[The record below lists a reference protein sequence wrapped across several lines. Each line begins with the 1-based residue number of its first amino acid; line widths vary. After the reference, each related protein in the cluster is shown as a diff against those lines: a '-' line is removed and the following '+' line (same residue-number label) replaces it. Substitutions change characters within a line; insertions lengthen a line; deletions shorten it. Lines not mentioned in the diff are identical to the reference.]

1 LEKPN
6 QLIFIFVSFGI
17 LGMWQLFIGST
28 VLSIIHALIPNHWI
42 PLVAIGK
49 SQKWSTGETV
59 IAAGIAGFAHTLS
72 TVIIGILVGFAGYTL
87 SGQFEL
93 ITSIIAPAVLVAFGV
108 GFLIYDYFKGHSH
121 HLESITDKDQKNKK
135 KSKWAILGTLSIA
148 MFFSPCFELEAYYFH
163 AGTFGWPGIFLV
175 SMVYLIV
182 PVALMMILVFLGL
195 QGAKHIRS
203 KFLEHHERRVTGIVL
218 ILLGIVAYFVEF

>member
-1 LEKPN
+1 
-6 QLIFIFVSFGI
+6 
-17 LGMWQLFIGST
+17 MWQLFIGST
-28 VLSIIHALIPNHWI
+28 VLSVIHALIPNHWI

-59 IAAGIAGFAHTLS
+59 IATGIAGFAHTLS

-87 SGQFEL
+87 SGQFEM
-93 ITSIIAPAVLVAFGV
+93 ITSIIAPAVLVAFGI
-108 GFLIYDYFKGHSH
+108 GFLVYDFIKGHSH
-121 HLESITDKDQKNKK
+121 HLEKVTADKHKQ
-135 KSKWAILGTLSIA
+135 KSKWAILGTLSVA

-195 QGAKHIRS
+195 QGAKRIRS
-203 KFLEHHERRVTGIVL
+203 KILERHERRVTGVVL